1 MDWETIRA
9 EMAKVIGRPP
19 ESIPLPHTPEFYA
32 LMTELE
38 QRDATLYQAVTE
50 ALVGGIEPPAA
61 TRKELSRE
69 ARRAEVRRRLL
80 RPFVK
85 QDPTQPRRYRANRTS
100 IMVVVAV
107 GLVALLWI
115 FQMRASHSPARA
127 TRSSLLSA
135 VLARPSPPSAAAPM
149 PATPPTSSPLAAPPL
164 PLPPTPPAAL
174 SVVPPMLPPGPR
186 STPGASNGTVV
197 TIATPEKA
205 AGIQIVAPAR
215 EEARLTVVSPS
226 SAQAAEA
233 PGRPSGSQGGTVVL
247 NGPPALGTGP
257 STSAQ
262 AAAPVRLQ
270 IGDQFTVALTTP
282 LAVSN
287 GWRSIPALAVARDGP
302 LAGWKIVGQASLAQD
317 GTTQISWVQA
327 LSPDGRIS
335 MPIHGV
341 AYNPKNGI
349 PGVAGVKTV
358 PMAPQAAR
366 TVLSGSLAAVGQ
378 YVNAQLVAQQVAVS
392 GITATLTTQV
402 PPFWQFVASELATGF
417 QPAPVQTGGIVLV
430 SQMPAGLPITVFIT
444 APSQSHA
451 GVARPAGRERA

>member
-9 EMAKVIGRPP
+9 EMAKAIGRSP

-61 TRKELSRE
+61 TRKELSGE
-69 ARRAEVRRRLL
+69 ARRAELRRRLL

-100 IMVVVAV
+100 IMAVVAV

-115 FQMRASHSPARA
+115 FQMRASHPSARA

-135 VLARPSPPSAAAPM
+135 VLAHPLSPSGAAST
-149 PATPPTSSPLAAPPL
+149 PATPTTTPPLPAPPL
-164 PLPPTPPAAL
+164 PLPPTPSASL
-174 SVVPPMLPPGPR
+174 SVAPPVLPSGPR
-186 STPGASNGTVV
+186 STSGASGATVV
-197 TIATPEKA
+197 TTAASEKP

-233 PGRPSGSQGGTVVL
+233 PGRPSGSQVVL
-247 NGPPALGTGP
+247 NGPAASGASP

-262 AAAPVRLQ
+262 AAPPVRLQ
-270 IGDQFTVALTTP
+270 VGDQFTVALTTP

-327 LSPDGRIS
+327 LSPDGRIT

-402 PPFWQFVASELATGF
+402 PPFWQFVASDLATGF